1 MSHFIGSDKN
11 RTLIKKN
18 GTEVSVHN
26 GAIIKYI
33 ANYYTKNLVTCRYD
47 HQEVPFIGHIISG
60 RIVDSINVG
69 IFIRP
74 LYIYL
79 NEEWMRIINYKD
91 PIYRSYFL
99 YPHLL
104 GLHKESSYRSILQ
117 SDSISSAI
125 ISDYDSPDMKQLDL
139 EYPD

>member
-1 MSHFIGSDKN
+1 MPHFIGSDKN
-11 RTLIKKN
+11 RTLIKEN

-26 GAIIKYI
+26 GANIKYT

-47 HQEVPFIGHIISG
+47 HQEVPFVGRIISG
-60 RIVDSINVG
+60 RITDTITVG

-74 LYIYL
+74 MYIFV

-91 PIYRSYFL
+91 PMYRSYFL

-104 GLHKESSYRSILQ
+104 GLAKESSYRSILQ
-117 SDSISSAI
+117 TESITFAV
-125 ISDYDSPDMKQLDL
+125 ISDYDSPSMKELDL
-139 EYPD
+139 EYSV